1 MPLRARTAS
10 RLGIP
15 VSREEARW
23 IGLVLAVELWLLG
36 LYFGLTPAE
45 PTSIRYA
52 LYPFV
57 WINVGLWVVV
67 KATPPSADRRHRVGA
82 AALALAYFLVLAALS
97 GLVGLH
103 FEDHHH
109 GHVFSGLYT
118 TMGAPGWGPAVA
130 YVGGTVHLSFVPYL
144 VIGYL
149 ALAYLVYVAVL
160 DATRAALSG
169 VLGLASCVGC
179 TLPVVGSLVAGV
191 AGGSSAVTA
200 AAYSLSIDISTGVFV
215 LAAALLYWRPG
226 FDSRR

>member
-1 MPLRARTAS
+1 MGEAPLS
-10 RLGIP
+10 RLRPSI
-15 VSREEARW
+15 SAREAQW
-23 IGLVLAVELWLLG
+23 IGAVVALEFWLLG
-36 LYFGLTPAE
+36 LFFWVSPTE
-45 PTSIRYA
+45 PTSVRYA

-57 WINVGLWVVV
+57 WINVGLWVIV
-67 KATPPSADRRHRVGA
+67 KATPPAAASRHRVVA
-82 AALALAYFLVLAALS
+82 VLVALAYFLVLAALS
-97 GLVGLH
+97 GLIGLQLDD
-103 FEDHHH
+103 DHHH
-109 GHVFSGLYT
+109 GHVVSGLYT

-130 YVGGTVHLSFVPYL
+130 YVGETVHLSFVPYL

-200 AAYSLSIDISTGVFV
+200 AVYSLSIDISTVVFV